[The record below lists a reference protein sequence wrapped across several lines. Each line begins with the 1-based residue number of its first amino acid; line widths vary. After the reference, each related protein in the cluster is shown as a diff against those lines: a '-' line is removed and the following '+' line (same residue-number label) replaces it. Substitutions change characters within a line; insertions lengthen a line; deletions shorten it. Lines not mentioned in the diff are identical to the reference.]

1 MQPTGWDNFIAWN
14 KNGMNPSG
22 DTLALV
28 DETRARSGKRSMH
41 FHGGQ
46 NPAQITKA
54 LPTGTNKLYVRAY
67 FWMTRQLG
75 NNAMGNHETLIAIRG
90 MSGGANDEVRF
101 GEIKG
106 TIGTNEVPSDNIA
119 PKMEQWYKGMSVPA
133 NEWACIE
140 VAFLAD
146 QAQHA
151 LHAWHNGTLVHEIT
165 SGDQFQNGTMPANWL
180 NGKFLEIVLGW
191 HSFSSNTI
199 DVWMDDLV
207 LSNERIGCE

>member
-1 MQPTGWDNFIAWN
+1 
-14 KNGMNPSG
+14 MNPSG
-22 DTLALV
+22 GTLALV
-28 DETRARSGKRSMH
+28 DETRAHSGKRSIH

-54 LPTGTNKLYVRAY
+54 LPMGTNKLYVRAY

-75 NNAMGNHETLIAIRG
+75 NNAEGNHETLIAIRG

-119 PKMEQWYKGMSVPA
+119 PKMDQWYKGMSIPA
-133 NEWACIE
+133 NAWACIE

-151 LHAWHNGTLVHEIT
+151 LHAWHDGALVHEIT
-165 SGDQFQNGTMPANWL
+165 NGDQFQNGTMPANWL

-191 HSFSSNTI
+191 HSFSSNDI

-207 LSNERIGCE
+207 LSNERIGCD